1 MISLNELARNS
12 LLTAERRE
20 RNGASIRTDTLSM
33 LKHCAGEVVEATEAY
48 KAYKDSET
56 VMQGLN
62 GRKESFYDKDE
73 KEAFAAEL
81 ADVICCVLIISG
93 KEDIDIAA
101 ALSQC
106 MGRNA
111 ERIFG
116 QGDKL

>member
-33 LKHCAGEVVEATEAY
+33 LRHCAGEVVEAAEAY
-48 KAYKDSET
+48 KAYKDSGIVT
-56 VMQGLN
+56 VSPDGSKVSY
-62 GRKESFYDKDE
+62 GEDE